1 MPEWLIVEIKE
12 YLLMNET
19 SSSIVMGNVKYYI
32 YIYLYV
38 YIYMK
43 YQNYNQTI
51 NIQHN
56 KIINS
61 RKSTYKIQ
69 H

>member
-32 YIYLYV
+32 YIY
-38 YIYMK
+38 IYMK